1 MRAMVIPQSP
11 EIERAVIGQLLLE
24 PDLLRKAGLRAEDFR
39 NRTLQRI
46 FRAMA
51 GLFQKK
57 QTFDLPL
64 LAGYLGQTDFEILNK
79 ISSESFTTINFPS
92 HASQLRELSAK
103 RKLQVL
109 FAEAAEDLSKR
120 ESKEIYLKVRQGSSE
135 IMAGQGAESI
145 TGAEMAAHG
154 WKWIQE
160 RAERKGNLAGI
171 PCGLKPLDE
180 HLDGFW
186 ETELYLIAA
195 RPSVGKSAF
204 AQHCLL
210 SAARAGFPGAFLS
223 LEMGQIQIEHRI
235 LSNLSGI
242 PLWKIRK
249 GLLKQEEWDKI
260 GLAANAL
267 CCLPIRFSFGA
278 RNLKDVISTAINFV
292 ENHEVKILFLDY
304 LQLVSADGAQ
314 NREREVSMISGEMKG
329 LAASLKVPVIAL
341 SQLSRAPEKREDRRP
356 SLADLRDSGS
366 LEQDADNVILL
377 YRESISEPRGEVEFI
392 IAKGRNC
399 GTGTIKAFFDGETQ
413 RFRESENDQ

>member
-1 MRAMVIPQSP
+1 VIIPYSP
-11 EIERAVIGQLLLE
+11 EIEQAVIGQLLLE
-24 PDLLRKAGLRAEDFR
+24 PGLLKKSGLKEDDFR
-39 NRTLQRI
+39 GNALRRI
-46 FRAMA
+46 FRAMVD
-51 GLFQKK
+51 LFRKN
-57 QTFDLPL
+57 QTFDLPFL
-64 LAGYLGQTDFEILNK
+64 GGYLVPADLEILNK
-79 ISSESFTTINFPS
+79 ISSESFTTINFLS
-92 HASQLRELSAK
+92 HVSQLRELSTK
-103 RKLQVL
+103 RNLQAL
-109 FAEAAEDLSKR
+109 FAKAAEELGKR
-120 ESKEIYLKVRQGSSE
+120 EAKEIYLNVRQGSSE
-135 IMAGQGAESI
+135 IMGGRGAESS

-160 RAERKGNLAGI
+160 RAERKGDLAGI
-171 PCGLKPLDE
+171 PSGLNPLDE
-180 HLDGFW
+180 HLDGFLD
-186 ETELYLIAA
+186 TELSLIAA

-260 GLAANAL
+260 GGAANTL
-267 CCLPIRFSFGA
+267 CSLPIRFSFGA

-304 LQLVSADGAQ
+304 IQLVRADGAQ
-314 NREREVSMISGEMKG
+314 NREREVSMISGELKG
-329 LAASLKVPVIAL
+329 LATSLKVPVIAL
-341 SQLSRAPEKREDRRP
+341 SQLTRAPEKREDRRP
-356 SLADLRDSGS
+356 TLADLRDSGS

-377 YRESISEPRGEVEFI
+377 YREDISQPRGEVEFI
-392 IAKGRNC
+392 VAKGRNC